1 MDQRPAIYCGRFG
14 GEKENGVYK
23 EGLLCEQIKENIYPY
38 SENKEQQKKS
48 PYPGYYRV
56 STVDDY
62 GTANLDN
69 GKAVTRKLS
78 ENPKNLEM
86 NNSISAYVPALQ
98 KDASGNILLYQ
109 YQYGYTIAAR
119 ACYDLNRDENG
130 NGLIDGNELIWYL
143 PASNQLI
150 GIYVRQLYQQ
160 CQFLNR
166 RFDN

>member
-1 MDQRPAIYCGRFG
+1 
-14 GEKENGVYK
+14 
-23 EGLLCEQIKENIYPY
+23 
-38 SENKEQQKKS
+38 
-48 PYPGYYRV
+48 
-56 STVDDY
+56 
-62 GTANLDN
+62 
-69 GKAVTRKLS
+69 
-78 ENPKNLEM
+78 M

-150 GIYVRQLYQQ
+150 GIYVGNYINNVNSSIGVSTTERSGTPSYYFTRLSSNAITSESKTTCY
-160 CQFLNR
+160 
-166 RFDN
+166 